1 MNLHEA
7 VVLRTLRKEA
17 FVSQRTLAESCG
29 LSVGAV
35 NKAVKELIA
44 EGFLDS
50 GCRLTGPGLEAM
62 AKSAPKNAI
71 ILAAGFGMRMV
82 PINLS
87 TPKALIEV
95 NGERLIERTIRQL
108 HEAGIRDITVV
119 AGFMKDSFEYLIDEF
134 GVDEGCRR
142 QGAAS
147 EMIRFIRGYAKEKGY
162 TRIELNMWSF
172 NREALAFYEA
182 AGFAT
187 YRRYM
192 ESDV

>member
-95 NGERLIERTIRQL
+95 NGEKLIERTIRQL
-108 HEAGIRDITVV
+108 HEAGIREITVV

-134 GVDEGCRR
+134 GVDAAYRR
-142 QGAAS
+142 HGVAS
-147 EMIRFIRGYAKEKGY
+147 AMVAFIRDYAKEAGF
-162 TRIELNMWSF
+162 RRLELNMWEF
-172 NREALAFYEA
+172 NQGALAFYEA
-182 AGFAT
+182 AGFQT
-187 YRRYM
+187 FRRYM
-192 ESDV
+192 EMKL